1 MNASVVAL
9 QIALGL
15 GMVAMAVSVLFLR
28 NLMASAVSL
37 AGFSL
42 LLALEFYILQAPDV
56 AIAEAGI
63 GAGLTTAIFMVA
75 IRAVTAK
82 GKKEAPPATP
92 QTQESPKPEPPAESP
107 APADPPAEEA
117 RQDAAGPA
125 EAQAEDASNAPP
137 MDAPAAV
144 AQKDAAPVEGAP
156 AEAPVAEP
164 AESEIPDLKSEIPPP
179 PPPIPPEKEA
189 P

>member
-82 GKKEAPPATP
+82 GKKKAAPAPAA
-92 QTQESPKPEPPAESP
+92 EPEPPQPVDEPVA
-107 APADPPAEEA
+107 EA
-117 RQDAAGPA
+117 RQDAT
-125 EAQAEDASNAPP
+125 APSEETTVV
-137 MDAPAAV
+137 APEIPEV
-144 AQKDAAPVEGAP
+144 P
-156 AEAPVAEP
+156 EAPEVPETP
-164 AESEIPDLKSEIPPP
+164 ENPESTLPPT
-179 PPPIPPEKEA
+179 PIPPEKEA